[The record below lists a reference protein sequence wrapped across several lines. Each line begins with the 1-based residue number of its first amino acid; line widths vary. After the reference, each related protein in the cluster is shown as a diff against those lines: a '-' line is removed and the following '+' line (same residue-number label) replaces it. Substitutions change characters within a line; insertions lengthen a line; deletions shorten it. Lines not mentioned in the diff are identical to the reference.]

1 MLKKLRSANRIE
13 LLVGTGFSLV
23 GFLIG
28 STLIGHTFKSEIQL
42 ESPQEETQPDSKP
55 YLAESFLD
63 NQKPNS
69 DVKSQET
76 DAKPLQKE
84 VPAISPSPVN
94 EFTSLS
100 QEEKN
105 CVIWKNAYPEA
116 AYKLKQGDAC
126 YWSMFSQPMRSLRN
140 LCGRLFR
147 DRAVHKTISSLAVL
161 AFWAFHRPSTIH
173 QPQNM
178 WIPYHR
184 LGIFHSPRHRL
195 LNL

>member
-1 MLKKLRSANRIE
+1 MLKTLRSTKRIE
-13 LLVGTGFSLV
+13 LLVGIGFSCI

-28 STLIGHTFKSEIQL
+28 STLIGHTFKSKIQL
-42 ESPQEETQPDSKP
+42 ESPREVTQPESKP

-63 NQKPNS
+63 QENPIS
-69 DVKSQET
+69 AVKQQAT
-76 DAKPLQKE
+76 DANRLQDKD

-126 YWSMFSQPMRSLRN
+126 Y
-140 LCGRLFR
+140 
-147 DRAVHKTISSLAVL
+147 
-161 AFWAFHRPSTIH
+161 
-173 QPQNM
+173 
-178 WIPYHR
+178 
-184 LGIFHSPRHRL
+184 
-195 LNL
+195 